1 MKALIQGGK
10 WNNKERKVEPLK
22 NVQGLGVPF
31 AHKLY
36 DEIIDSSN
44 LLEWINNADSSFT
57 IVALYETL
65 KDQKE
70 GKQFLKDLKE
80 VQSKITSDE
89 NNKGSHLLVKLLK

>member
-22 NVQGLGVPF
+22 NVQGLGVSF

-36 DEIIDSSN
+36 DEIINSSN

-70 GKQFLKDLKE
+70 GKLFLKDLKE
-80 VQSKITSDE
+80 VQSNIITDE
-89 NNKGSHLLVKLLK
+89 NNKGSHLLLKLLK